1 MTCWLLHVSQSLFA
15 LVLICSLYQ
24 SPAKAQIDS
33 AQWIMELNLEASGGR
48 ALWDSTWSVRMK
60 GVESIRNGG
69 YSGSDED
76 YVKFLK
82 ATQFVNGDAYIHK
95 KDTTSSNIY
104 CFSKHQSYLHIL
116 RPHDSIHYE
125 IRGEIIG
132 LHRAANGNFATQHS
146 IINQDSVFQK
156 ASYGGVYKSGEQAW
170 WLVIFNRDGR
180 EVTWFVNT
188 QTHLL
193 DRIESSSGSVI
204 LLSDYETMQGR
215 HRPTHFVTKKK
226 GKIIHDMR
234 ITDIQYNVDLPI
246 CTLPHDGGQ

>member
-33 AQWIMELNLEASGGR
+33 AQWVMELNLEASGGR

-69 YSGSDED
+69 YSGSSDDNTKFFNSTQFLDGNAYKVSSDTTKSTIFCHNGE
-76 YVKFLK
+76 VAFMHFLK
-82 ATQFVNGDAYIHK
+82 GNDSLHFE
-95 KDTTSSNIY
+95 TT
-104 CFSKHQSYLHIL
+104 
-116 RPHDSIHYE
+116 
-125 IRGEIIG
+125 GEMKEAM
-132 LHRAANGNFATQHS
+132 RRANGNFATQHS

-204 LLSDYETMQGR
+204 LLTDYETMQGR